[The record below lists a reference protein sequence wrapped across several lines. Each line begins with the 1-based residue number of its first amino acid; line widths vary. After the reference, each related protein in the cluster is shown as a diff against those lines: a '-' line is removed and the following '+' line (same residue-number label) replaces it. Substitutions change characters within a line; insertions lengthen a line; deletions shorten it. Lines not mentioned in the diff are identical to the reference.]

1 MMERHYCAHPS
12 IPGYGPPDAIGI
24 KRWAVLGELVPAWSL
39 GTLGSLWPQ
48 AHTHLEDNDDTRKPV
63 SHKTCTNVLSKAR
76 PVAEGNRSLSRVVE
90 LSRCHLTMHIDRM
103 SKDGYVPVHRSW
115 SAAFFPASTLSRV
128 CTASL
133 LYSSW
138 KPIGIESHHS
148 GGTPA

>member
-76 PVAEGNRSLSRVVE
+76 PVAEGNRSLSIVRGQP
-90 LSRCHLTMHIDRM
+90 LSFLQAPCPGCAPRPSYILPG
-103 SKDGYVPVHRSW
+103 SRSV
-115 SAAFFPASTLSRV
+115 SRATILEAPQLESV
-128 CTASL
+128 GRNCSSL
-133 LYSSW
+133 RNSQGQRSC
-138 KPIGIESHHS
+138 S
-148 GGTPA
+148 GG